1 MDNMHKILKSV
12 YGYDDFRPGQEKLIS
27 HILSGRDVLGI
38 MPTGAGKSL
47 CFQVPAL
54 LFPGLTIV
62 ISPLISLMQDQ
73 VQALKKRGIRAET
86 ITSAMTRVEKAALLS
101 EIRRQYTGS
110 DSLRYNSPEG
120 NACSDHPAGSR
131 NTPVCSAGSRPAG
144 SPSGQPGN
152 RRCRL
157 LYVSPERLLSEEFCT
172 FARSVPI
179 SFICVDEAHC
189 VSQWG
194 RDFRPAYRKIA
205 DFAASLPERPVI
217 AAFTATA
224 TAEVRS
230 DIIDSLVLDNPV
242 CLTTGFNRENLFY
255 EVRRPKD
262 KWSELR
268 FLLKKYRGECG
279 IIYCLT
285 RRSVD
290 ALHAK
295 LAYAG
300 IRAAKYHGGMTQE
313 DRNYNQEAWLNGRTG
328 LIVATNAFG
337 MGIDK
342 ADVRFVIHY
351 NMPANMENYYQEAGR
366 AGRDGLPSDCI
377 LLYSDWDITICRF
390 FISRVGF
397 IPDDKLTIAFLSDTE
412 RAELRRIE
420 RERLRQ
426 MQLYAGH
433 RSCLRGF
440 MLEYFG
446 EHAPKFC
453 GKCSYCLS
461 LEPFAGHTTSL
472 VPGVV
477 DENLYKE
484 LRALRKELADKKH
497 VSAHKIISTTALRDM
512 ALVRPTTFAELLFI
526 REISLISAFRYG
538 KYFLRDIRTW
548 VATH

>member
-1 MDNMHKILKSV
+1 
-12 YGYDDFRPGQEKLIS
+12 
-27 HILSGRDVLGI
+27 
-38 MPTGAGKSL
+38 
-47 CFQVPAL
+47 
-54 LFPGLTIV
+54 
-62 ISPLISLMQDQ
+62 

-194 RDFRPAYRKIA
+194 RDFRPAYRKIP
-205 DFAASLPERPVI
+205 DFVSVLPKRPVI

-224 TAEVRS
+224 TAEVKS
-230 DIIDSLVLDNPV
+230 DIIDSLMLDNPV

-390 FISRVGF
+390 FISRAGF
-397 IPDDKLTIAFLSDTE
+397 IPDDKLTIAFLSDSE

-461 LEPFAGHTTSL
+461 LEPFADRATSL

-477 DENLYKE
+477 DQNLYKE
-484 LRALRKELADKKH
+484 LRALRKELADKRH
-497 VSAHKIISTTALRDM
+497 VFAHKIVSTTALRDM
-512 ALVRPTTFAELLFI
+512 ALVRPTTFAALLFI

>member
-1 MDNMHKILKSV
+1 MDNLHKVLKSV

-47 CFQVPAL
+47 CFQIPAL

-73 VQALKKRGIRAET
+73 VQTLKKRGIRAET
-86 ITSAMTRVEKAALLS
+86 VTSAMTRSEKAALLS
-101 EIRRQYTGS
+101 EIRSQYMEIGL
-110 DSLRYNSPEG
+110 LRYSSPAG
-120 NACSDHPAGSR
+120 NTCCDHQSGSHGTPAGSTGSHPR
-131 NTPVCSAGSRPAG
+131 SNT
-144 SPSGQPGN
+144 SGYLSS
-152 RRCRL
+152 RCRL
-157 LYVSPERLLSEEFCT
+157 LYVSPERLLSEEFCA
-172 FARSVPI
+172 FACSVPI

-224 TAEVRS
+224 TAEVKS
-230 DIIDSLVLDNPV
+230 DIIDSLMLDNPV

-262 KWSELR
+262 KWTELLA
-268 FLLKKYRGECG
+268 LLKKYRGECG

-295 LAYAG
+295 LADAG
-300 IRAAKYHGGMTQE
+300 IRAAKYHGGMTQT
-313 DRNYNQEAWLNGRTG
+313 DRNDNQEAWLQSRTG

-342 ADVRFVIHY
+342 PDVRFVIHY

-390 FISRVGF
+390 FISRAGF
-397 IPDDKLTIAFLSDTE
+397 IPDDKQTIAFLSDKE

-440 MLEYFG
+440 MLGYFG

-461 LEPFAGHTTSL
+461 LEPFADRPTSL
-472 VPGVV
+472 VPGVA

-484 LRALRKELADKKH
+484 LRALRKELAAKRH
-497 VSAHKIISTTALRDM
+497 VFAHKIVSTKALRDM
-512 ALVRPTTFAELLFI
+512 ALVRPRRCAELL
-526 REISLISAFRYG
+526 RVRDISLVGAFRYG

-548 VATH
+548 VDSH

>member
-73 VQALKKRGIRAET
+73 VQALKKRGIGAET
-86 ITSAMTRVEKAALLS
+86 ITSAMTRGEKAALLS
-101 EIRRQYTGS
+101 EIRRQYSGS
-110 DSLRYNSPEG
+110 DSLRYDSPEG

-131 NTPVCSAGSRPAG
+131 NTSAGSAGSRPAG

-157 LYVSPERLLSEEFCT
+157 LYVSPERLLSSEFCA
-172 FARSVPI
+172 FADSIPI

-205 DFAASLPERPVI
+205 DFAASLPKRPVI

-230 DIIDSLVLDNPV
+230 DIIDSLMLDNPI

-262 KWSELR
+262 KWTELR
-268 FLLKKYRGECG
+268 ALLIKYRGECG

-295 LAYAG
+295 LADAG

-313 DRNYNQEAWLNGRTG
+313 DRKDNQEEWLRSRTG

-342 ADVRFVIHY
+342 PDVRFVIHY

-377 LLYSDWDITICRF
+377 LLYSDWDIKICRF
-390 FISRVGF
+390 FISRAGF
-397 IPDDKLTIAFLSDTE
+397 IPDDKQTIAFLSDSE
-412 RAELRRIE
+412 RSELRRIE

-440 MLEYFG
+440 MLGYFG

-461 LEPFAGHTTSL
+461 LEPFADRATSL

-484 LRALRKELADKKH
+484 LRALRKELAGKH
-497 VSAHKIISTTALRDM
+497 RVSAHKIISTAALRDM
-512 ALVRPTTFAELLFI
+512 ALIRPTTYAELLFI

>member
-1 MDNMHKILKSV
+1 MDNMHKVLKSV
-12 YGYDDFRPGQEKLIS
+12 YGYDEFRPGQETLIS

-47 CFQVPAL
+47 CFQIPAM

-73 VQALKKRGIRAET
+73 VETLKKRGIGAET
-86 ITSAMTRVEKAALLS
+86 ITSAMTRSEKAALLA
-101 EIRRQYTGS
+101 EIRRQY
-110 DSLRYNSPEG
+110 
-120 NACSDHPAGSR
+120 AG
-131 NTPVCSAGSRPAG
+131 
-144 SPSGQPGN
+144 
-152 RRCRL
+152 RL
-157 LYVSPERLLSEEFCT
+157 LYVSPERLLSEEFCA

-194 RDFRPAYRKIA
+194 RDFRPAYRKIP
-205 DFAASLPERPVI
+205 DFVSILPKRPVI

-224 TAEVRS
+224 TADVRS
-230 DIIDSLVLDNPV
+230 DIIDSLMLDNPV

-262 KWSELR
+262 KWNELR
-268 FLLKKYRGECG
+268 TLLKKYRGECG

-295 LAYAG
+295 LAHVG
-300 IRAAKYHGGMTQE
+300 IRAAKYHAGMTQE
-313 DRNYNQEAWLNGRTG
+313 DRNNNQEEWLQNRAG

-342 ADVRFVIHY
+342 PDVRFVIHY

-377 LLYSDWDITICRF
+377 LLYSDWDIAICRF
-390 FISRVGF
+390 FISHAGF
-397 IPDDKLTIAFLSDTE
+397 IPDDKQTIAFLSDSE
-412 RAELRRIE
+412 RAALRRIE

-440 MLEYFG
+440 MLGYFG

-461 LEPFAGHTTSL
+461 LEPFAHRETSL
-472 VPGVV
+472 IPGTV
-477 DENLYKE
+477 DENLYRE
-484 LRALRKELADKKH
+484 LRSLRKELADKKH
-497 VSAHKIISTTALRDM
+497 VSAHKIVSTTALRDM
-512 ALVRPTTFAELLFI
+512 ALVRPTTFANLLLV
-526 REISLISAFRYG
+526 RDISLTGAFRYG

>member
-12 YGYDDFRPGQEKLIS
+12 YGYDEFRPGQEKLIS

-47 CFQVPAL
+47 CFQIPAL

-73 VQALKKRGIRAET
+73 VQALKARGIRAET

-101 EIRRQYTGS
+101 EIRSQYMVIG
-110 DSLRYNSPEG
+110 LPRYSSPAG
-120 NACSDHPAGSR
+120 NTCSSHQADALSIPAGSAGIPR
-131 NTPVCSAGSRPAG
+131 QDATVCHRSD
-144 SPSGQPGN
+144 

-157 LYVSPERLLSEEFCT
+157 LYVSPERLLSSEFCA
-172 FARSVPI
+172 FAKSIPI

-205 DFAASLPERPVI
+205 DFAASLPKRPVI

-224 TAEVRS
+224 TAEVKS
-230 DIIDSLVLDNPV
+230 DIIDSLMLDNPV

-262 KWSELR
+262 KWTELLA
-268 FLLKKYRGECG
+268 LLKKYRGECG

-295 LAYAG
+295 LADAG
-300 IRAAKYHGGMTQE
+300 IRAAKYHGGMTQT
-313 DRNYNQEAWLNGRTG
+313 DRNDNQEAWLQSRTG

-342 ADVRFVIHY
+342 PDVRFVIHY

-390 FISRVGF
+390 FISRAGF
-397 IPDDKLTIAFLSDTE
+397 IPDDKQTIAFLSDKE

-440 MLEYFG
+440 MLGYFG

-461 LEPFAGHTTSL
+461 LEPFADRTTSL
-472 VPGVV
+472 VPGVA

-484 LRALRKELADKKH
+484 LRALRKDLAAKRH
-497 VSAHKIISTTALRDM
+497 VFAHKIVSTTALRDM
-512 ALVRPTTFAELLFI
+512 ALVRPTTFAELLLV
-526 REISLISAFRYG
+526 RDISLVGAFRYG

-548 VATH
+548 VDSH

>member
-47 CFQVPAL
+47 CFQIPAL

-73 VQALKKRGIRAET
+73 VETLKKRGIGAET
-86 ITSAMTRVEKAALLS
+86 ITSAMTRGEKAALLS
-101 EIRRQYTGS
+101 EIRRQYTES
-110 DSLRYNSPEG
+110 SILRYDSLE
-120 NACSDHPAGSR
+120 
-131 NTPVCSAGSRPAG
+131 
-144 SPSGQPGN
+144 GN

-157 LYVSPERLLSEEFCT
+157 LYVSPERLLSSEFCA
-172 FARSVPI
+172 FANSIPI

-189 VSQWG
+189 ISQWG

-205 DFAASLPERPVI
+205 DFAASLPRRPVI

-230 DIIDSLVLDNPV
+230 DIIDTLMLDNPI

-262 KWSELR
+262 KWTELR
-268 FLLKKYRGECG
+268 ALLKKYRGECG

-295 LAYAG
+295 LADAG
-300 IRAAKYHGGMTQE
+300 IQAAKYHGGMTQT
-313 DRNYNQEAWLNGRTG
+313 DRNENQEEWLLGRTG

-342 ADVRFVIHY
+342 PDVRFVIHY

-377 LLYSDWDITICRF
+377 LLYSDWDIAICRF
-390 FISRVGF
+390 FISRAGF
-397 IPDDKLTIAFLSDTE
+397 IPDDKQTVAFLTDSE
-412 RAELRRIE
+412 RATLRRIE

-440 MLEYFG
+440 MLGYFG

-461 LEPFAGHTTSL
+461 LEPFADHTTSL
-472 VPGVV
+472 VPGVA
-477 DENLYKE
+477 DENLYRE
-484 LRALRKELADKKH
+484 LRALRKELADRNH
-497 VSAHKIISTTALRDM
+497 VSAHKIVSTTALRDM
-512 ALVRPTTFAELLFI
+512 ALVRPTTFANLLLV
-526 REISLISAFRYG
+526 RDISLTGAFRYG

-548 VATH
+548 VDTH

>member
-1 MDNMHKILKSV
+1 MDNMHKVLKSV
-12 YGYDDFRPGQEKLIS
+12 YGYDEFRPGQEKLIS

-47 CFQVPAL
+47 CFQIPAL

-73 VQALKKRGIRAET
+73 VQALKARGIRAEA
-86 ITSAMTRVEKAALLS
+86 ITSAMTRGEKAALLS
-101 EIRRQYTGS
+101 EVRRQYS
-110 DSLRYNSPEG
+110 EYRLLRRSFHADNT
-120 NACSDHPAGSR
+120 CSDHPDDTHS
-131 NTPVCSAGSRPAG
+131 TPVCSAGSRPAG

-224 TAEVRS
+224 TADVRS
-230 DIIDSLVLDNPV
+230 DIIDSLMLDNPV

-262 KWSELR
+262 KWNELR
-268 FLLKKYRGECG
+268 TLLKKYRGECG

-295 LAYAG
+295 LAHVG

-313 DRNYNQEAWLNGRTG
+313 DRNNNQEEWLQSRAG

-342 ADVRFVIHY
+342 PDVRFVIHY

-377 LLYSDWDITICRF
+377 LLYADWDIAICRF
-390 FISRVGF
+390 FISHAGF
-397 IPDDKLTIAFLSDTE
+397 IPDDKQTIAFLSDSE
-412 RAELRRIE
+412 RAALRRIE

-440 MLEYFG
+440 MLGYFG

-461 LEPFAGHTTSL
+461 LEPFAHRETSL
-472 VPGVV
+472 IPGTI
-477 DENLYKE
+477 DENLYRE
-484 LRALRKELADKKH
+484 LRSLRKELADKKH
-497 VSAHKIISTTALRDM
+497 VSAHKIVSTAALRDM
-512 ALVRPTTFAELLFI
+512 ALVRPTTFAELLLI
-526 REISLISAFRYG
+526 RGISLTGAFRYG

>member
-1 MDNMHKILKSV
+1 MDNMHKVLKSV

-47 CFQVPAL
+47 CFQIPAL
-54 LFPGLTIV
+54 LFPGLTLV

-73 VQALKKRGIRAET
+73 VQTLKARGIRAET
-86 ITSAMTRVEKAALLS
+86 ITSAMARGEKAALLS
-101 EIRRQYTGS
+101 EIRRQYGES
-110 DSLRYNSPEG
+110 NPLRCDSLAG
-120 NACSDHPAGSR
+120 NARSDHPTGSR
-131 NTPVCSAGSRPAG
+131 TTSAVSARSRPAG
-144 SPSGQPGN
+144 SASGQPDN

-157 LYVSPERLLSEEFCT
+157 LYVSPERLLSPEFCA
-172 FARSVPI
+172 FAKSIPI

-224 TAEVRS
+224 TAEVKS
-230 DIIDSLVLDNPV
+230 DIIDSLMLDNPV

-262 KWSELR
+262 KWTELLA
-268 FLLKKYRGECG
+268 LLKKYRGECG

-295 LAYAG
+295 LADAG
-300 IRAAKYHGGMTQE
+300 IRAAKYHGGMTQT
-313 DRNYNQEAWLNGRTG
+313 DRNDNQEAWLQSRTG

-342 ADVRFVIHY
+342 PDVRFVIHY

-366 AGRDGLPSDCI
+366 AWRDGLPSDCI

-390 FISRVGF
+390 FISRAGF
-397 IPDDKLTIAFLSDTE
+397 IPDDKQTIAFLSDKE
-412 RAELRRIE
+412 RVELRRIE

-440 MLEYFG
+440 MLGYFG

-461 LEPFAGHTTSL
+461 LEPFADRTTSL
-472 VPGVV
+472 VPGVA

-484 LRALRKELADKKH
+484 LRALRKDLAAKRH
-497 VSAHKIISTTALRDM
+497 VFAHKIVSTTALRDM
-512 ALVRPTTFAELLFI
+512 ALVRPTTFAELLLV
-526 REISLISAFRYG
+526 RDISLVGAFRYG

-548 VATH
+548 VDSH

>member
-224 TAEVRS
+224 TAEVKS
-230 DIIDSLVLDNPV
+230 DIIDSLMLDNPV

-300 IRAAKYHGGMTQE
+300 IWAAKYHGGMTQE

-390 FISRVGF
+390 FISRAGF

-440 MLEYFG
+440 MLGYFG

-512 ALVRPTTFAELLFI
+512 ALVRPTTFAALLFI

-548 VATH
+548 VSTH

>member
-1 MDNMHKILKSV
+1 MDNMHKVLKSV
-12 YGYDDFRPGQEKLIS
+12 YGYDNFRPGQETLIS

-47 CFQVPAL
+47 CFQIPAL

-73 VQALKKRGIRAET
+73 VETLKKRGIGAET
-86 ITSAMTRVEKAALLS
+86 ITSAMTRSEKAALLANVRHQYS
-101 EIRRQYTGS
+101 ES
-110 DSLRYNSPEG
+110 NSLRYGPLAG
-120 NACSDHPAGSR
+120 TARSDHPAGSR
-131 NTPVCSAGSRPAG
+131 STPADSAGSHPSANTSDYPAD
-144 SPSGQPGN
+144 

-157 LYVSPERLLSEEFCT
+157 LYVSPERLLSSEFCA
-172 FARSVPI
+172 FANSIPI

-189 VSQWG
+189 ISQWG

-205 DFAASLPERPVI
+205 DFAASLPRRPVI

-230 DIIDSLVLDNPV
+230 DIIDTLMLDNPI

-262 KWSELR
+262 KWTELR
-268 FLLKKYRGECG
+268 ALLKKYRGECG

-295 LAYAG
+295 LADAG
-300 IRAAKYHGGMTQE
+300 IQAAKYHGGMTQT
-313 DRNYNQEAWLNGRTG
+313 DRNENQEEWLLGRTG

-342 ADVRFVIHY
+342 PDVRFVIHY

-377 LLYSDWDITICRF
+377 LLYSDWDIAICRF
-390 FISRVGF
+390 FISRAGF
-397 IPDDKLTIAFLSDTE
+397 IPDDKQTVAFLTDSE
-412 RAELRRIE
+412 RATLRRIE

-440 MLEYFG
+440 MLGYFG

-461 LEPFAGHTTSL
+461 LEPFADHTTSL
-472 VPGVV
+472 VPGVA
-477 DENLYKE
+477 DENLYRE
-484 LRALRKELADKKH
+484 LRALRKELADRNH
-497 VSAHKIISTTALRDM
+497 VSAHKIVSTTALRDM
-512 ALVRPTTFAELLFI
+512 ALVRPTTFANLLLV
-526 REISLISAFRYG
+526 RDISLTGAFRYG

-548 VATH
+548 VDTH